1 MARASS
7 WYANLRRMRSC
18 FGYPISSQSLTPLK
32 TAPSFSAFGHSLEK
46 RLEVQAG
53 SICSRMTP
61 YLESGVDFMRRFPK
75 ESFDDVGDFDVLAY
89 WPETATWL
97 AVECK
102 YNQPPFCLKDARRL
116 RERIVGRGDGDR
128 GQFSK
133 IEHRSEFLKANLG
146 RVRQLLNWPSA
157 AIANETIREVYV
169 SREIYW
175 WMRHPPYEVATEFVK
190 VDALD
195 SWIRSEIL
203 SAALRG

>member
-116 RERIVGRGDGDR
+116 RERIFGRGDGDR